1 MALYDEEYLEEQ
13 RKKNYNTI
21 SYNDWV
27 KNGNSAGPSDGKGG
41 ITYITD
47 VPVPK
52 APSNDPKFNNN
63 YWDNTTWETYTPKKT
78 TSASTGS
85 GGGSGG
91 TSGIV
96 PDYKASLDDL
106 YNKVMGYGG
115 YSYSAYTPSVYNRTV
130 DTSATEAALKAALG
144 DIQNYGD
151 FSYDLNADMLYQNAL
166 DNYMMLG
173 QQAMVDTT
181 ANAAAL
187 TGGYGN
193 SYAASVGNQA
203 YQNYIT
209 QANNMI
215 PQFQQMALNTWQS
228 GLDRRMGVYDAVSQ
242 QLANELSLEDMAFS
256 IWAQNE
262 ANAANAHSMNSQ
274 GAYNEW
280 SSGLDQLMG
289 QYEMAK
295 DYYATL
301 EALQKASGGSGGYSA
316 GTSNKAAENTVYY
329 RNAYGDAL
337 KNAAAQMAA
346 TPGNPY
352 TQDQL
357 YEALKQQNAYN
368 NEQRYLEQ
376 KKNKDKK

>member
-1 MALYDEEYLEEQ
+1 MPNYYVPGSEEYYSRFIQ
-13 RKKNYNTI
+13 
-21 SYNDWV
+21 SPPSND
-27 KNGNSAGPSDGKGG
+27 GG
-41 ITYITD
+41 
-47 VPVPK
+47 VPRFT
-52 APSNDPKFNNN
+52 NDPKFQEIARKALV
-63 YWDNTTWETYTPKKT
+63 DNFNGPMPVGGSQTVVPGGVYRTNKDGITFFPQEAITNTPLKKETKPRNTYTTVTKDPY
-78 TSASTGS
+78 ANYRGQ
-85 GGGSGG
+85 
-91 TSGIV
+91 
-96 PDYKASLDDL
+96 LDDL

-115 YSYSAYTPSVYNRTV
+115 YSYSPYTPSTYSRTV

-166 DNYMMLG
+166 DNYMMMG

-203 YQNYIT
+203 FQNYIT

-215 PQFQQMALNTWQS
+215 PQFQQMALNSWQS

-242 QLANELSLEDMAFS
+242 QLANELSIEDMAFA

-274 GAYNEW
+274 GAFNEW

-301 EALQKASGGSGGYSA
+301 EALQKASGGSGGGSSS
-316 GTSNKAAENTVYY
+316 GNKTSSKTPATTGNQVVLPNGKVVNT
-329 RNAYGDAL
+329 
-337 KNAAAQMAA
+337 
-346 TPGNPY
+346 TPAVTNPY
-352 TQDQL
+352 TSAQL
-357 YEALKQQNAYN
+357 EELLKLQN
-368 NEQRYLEQ
+368 
-376 KKNKDKK
+376 KK

>member
-1 MALYDEEYLEEQ
+1 MPLFGYNAKKIDNNSRALNSYRNGTYSNQPSAREYNMTADGE
-13 RKKNYNTI
+13 I
-21 SYNDWV
+21 
-27 KNGNSAGPSDGKGG
+27 GNPSD
-41 ITYITD
+41 
-47 VPVPK
+47 PVKVRQVLANKAIPK
-52 APSNDPKFNNN
+52 ETKPN
-63 YWDNTTWETYTPKKT
+63 Y
-78 TSASTGS
+78 SS
-85 GGGSGG
+85 GGSGG
-91 TSGIV
+91 ASSIV

-151 FSYDLNADMLYQNAL
+151 FNYDLNADMLYQNAL
-166 DNYMMLG
+166 DNHMMLG
-173 QQAMVDTT
+173 QQAMVDAT

-301 EALQKASGGSGGYSA
+301 EALQKASGGSGGSSSS
-316 GTSNKAAENTVYY
+316 GNKTSSKTPATTGNQVVLPNGKVVNT
-329 RNAYGDAL
+329 
-337 KNAAAQMAA
+337 
-346 TPGNPY
+346 TPAVTNPY
-352 TQDQL
+352 TSAQL
-357 YEALKQQNAYN
+357 EELLKLQN
-368 NEQRYLEQ
+368 
-376 KKNKDKK
+376 KK